1 MRPEKAERREKHR
14 RKHRYGMRMVGAGLK
29 TVILEGIRRGM
40 QDRKEGKV
48 TPWSVIK
55 KRLGIEERES
65 SGQ

>member
-1 MRPEKAERREKHR
+1 
-14 RKHRYGMRMVGAGLK
+14 MRMVGAGLK

-55 KRLGIEERES
+55 KRLGIEERDS